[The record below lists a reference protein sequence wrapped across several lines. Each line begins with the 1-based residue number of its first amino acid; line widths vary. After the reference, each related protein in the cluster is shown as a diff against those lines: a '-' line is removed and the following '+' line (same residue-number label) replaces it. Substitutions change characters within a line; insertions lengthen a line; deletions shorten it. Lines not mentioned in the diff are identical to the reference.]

1 MNETTV
7 YAIDQLAFEWTKAKN
22 AEMYANLSRIEIEK
36 KYWLFSNRK
45 RKEPSQKIRTSTR
58 MRCDVCGKPIFRAH
72 TIITGSTLE
81 AWCHTCFE
89 AFRPEDSRIFDPE
102 NESWEVKDDPP

>member
-36 KYWLFSNRK
+36 KILALFEPKEEGTVTPVPFWLRIRRFHGGSSFTSQLSFSGSN
-45 RKEPSQKIRTSTR
+45 
-58 MRCDVCGKPIFRAH
+58 MR
-72 TIITGSTLE
+72 
-81 AWCHTCFE
+81 
-89 AFRPEDSRIFDPE
+89 
-102 NESWEVKDDPP
+102 ESSGLNASKQV

>member
-45 RKEPSQKIRTSTR
+45 RKESSQKIRTSTR
-58 MRCDVCGKPIFRAH
+58 CRAPSQSTGKWIPTSHA
-72 TIITGSTLE
+72 L
-81 AWCHTCFE
+81 
-89 AFRPEDSRIFDPE
+89 
-102 NESWEVKDDPP
+102 